1 MSPPSP
7 TSRVTRIPL
16 RTLGAVAA
24 CGIMVVGSFS
34 DAPAAAETSDEAA
47 SRAAAEIQAARDR
60 ANEAAENL
68 FQAQHDREELLAE
81 LDRLEAGQLELGAT
95 VDQLRRD
102 VEGVALGRFV
112 DSGAGGI
119 PLFTGTQ
126 APLDQVQAEVFV
138 DVLRNNGVDVLDQY
152 DAARQDLEANAD
164 ALADQREEIESH
176 EKAFEQLRLDAQ
188 AEVVRLRDIEEE
200 RLQDEAVQQALL
212 EQQQAAQ
219 AKWDE
224 QLRRNAEEAAKAQ
237 PNPGLASVDQVAAP
251 GPDDTTTDGEIVPA
265 AAGLALLPAPNTGAS
280 GGTSGG
286 RTGTGGIGSSAPGI
300 DTGAGYIDNIV
311 CPIGGAAYGDSW
323 GGPRSGG
330 RLHEGV
336 DMLAPRGTPIVAVTS
351 GQVTFKQNQLGGNA
365 ASLVGYNG
373 NRYYYAHFDGYEGSS
388 RVVEQGEVIGYNGD
402 TGNAVGTPHLHF
414 EIHPGGGVAVNPT
427 PSVRYAGC

>member
-1 MSPPSP
+1 MFPFSS
-7 TSRVTRIPL
+7 TSRVIRIPL

-24 CGIMVVGSFS
+24 CAILLVASFGNT
-34 DAPAAAETSDEAA
+34 PAAAETSDEAA

-60 ANEAAENL
+60 ANEAADDL
-68 FQAQHDREELLAE
+68 FEAQHDREELLEE
-81 LDRLEAGQLELGAT
+81 LDRLETEQLELESM
-95 VDQLRRD
+95 VEQLRRD
-102 VEGVALGRFV
+102 VEGVALGRYV
-112 DSGAGGI
+112 DSGGGGI

-138 DVLRNNGVDVLDQY
+138 DVLRNHGVDVLDQY
-152 DAARQDLEANAD
+152 DVARQQLEANAD
-164 ALADQREEIESH
+164 ALADQRAEIESH
-176 EKAFEQLRLDAQ
+176 EQVFEQLRTDAQ
-188 AEVVRLRDIEEE
+188 AEVVRLRDIEEG

-224 QLRRNAEEAAKAQ
+224 QIRRNAEQAAKAQ
-237 PNPGLASVDQVAAP
+237 PNPGLAVAVDPVVVSAAEE
-251 GPDDTTTDGEIVPA
+251 TTTDGEIVPE
-265 AAGLALLPAPNTGAS
+265 AGAVTPPPNVGAS

-286 RTGTGGIGSSAPGI
+286 RTGVGGVGSSARGI

-311 CPIGGAAYGDSW
+311 CPMSGSAHGDSW
-323 GGPRSGG
+323 GGPRSEG

-365 ASLVGYNG
+365 ASLIGHNG
-373 NRYYYAHFDGYEGSS
+373 NRYYYAHFDAYEGSS
-388 RVVEQGEVIGYNGD
+388 RSVEQGEVIGYNGD